1 MGIITRARCSIPA
14 KIFVILFILK
24 GSLPVLWARDES
36 SGRRCGT
43 WPGSFGPSITRLT
56 PPCSSNWSLE
66 TSTRNTCLCW
76 SRGRASGTSGAALLF
91 LKAYLKAVSE
101 SHLLP
106 QDPGDLDV
114 LLRTHLLEK
123 AIYEIGYE
131 LNNRPD
137 WIKIPLQGVI
147 RLLEEGEAK

>member
-1 MGIITRARCSIPA
+1 MWR
-14 KIFVILFILK
+14 
-24 GSLPVLWARDES
+24 
-36 SGRRCGT
+36 
-43 WPGSFGPSITRLT
+43 GSFDRLITPLT
-56 PPCSSNWSLE
+56 RPCFSNWSLE
-66 TSTRNTCLCW
+66 ISKRTTCLCW
-76 SRGRASGTSGAALLF
+76 SPGRASGTEWSSASF

-147 RLLEEGEAK
+147 RLLEEGETK